1 MHSPTRDW
9 AELPQRNRMLARLPI
24 ATRPMTGE
32 TLESYLSRLAGCNA
46 LPISA
51 WPLNQRKNPEFTAML

>member
-1 MHSPTRDW
+1 
-9 AELPQRNRMLARLPI
+9 MLARLPI